1 MSAISKVKQT
11 LATLKGAEATL
22 RMYYVQEQN
31 KEAKSIYSYSLD
43 EINKINMELDK
54 RISAMEFEEPQY
66 KGN

>member
-31 KEAKSIYSYSLD
+31 KEAKYIYSDAL
-43 EINKINMELDK
+43 EQINKINMELDK
-54 RISAMEFEEPQY
+54 RIGVMEFEEPQY

>member
-1 MSAISKVKQT
+1 MTAISKVKQT
-11 LATLKGAEATL
+11 LATLKGAESTL

-31 KEAKSIYSYSLD
+31 KEAKEIYRESIK

-54 RISAMEFEEPQY
+54 RIGVMELEEPQY

>member
-1 MSAISKVKQT
+1 MSAISRVKQT
-11 LATLKGAEATL
+11 LATLKGAEGTL

-31 KEAKSIYSYSLD
+31 KEAKSIYSDALE

-54 RISAMEFEEPQY
+54 RIGVMEFEEPQY